1 MPDSCFRKLE
11 KRQIKKLKSFKTEI
25 RENCTFL
32 NNLKLRFI
40 QELQGEIAELVKRLE
55 VADREKAQ
63 AGELGLHLLK
73 EKEQLE
79 QTHEASTNF

>member
-1 MPDSCFRKLE
+1 V
-11 KRQIKKLKSFKTEI
+11 
-25 RENCTFL
+25 
-32 NNLKLRFI
+32 FI

-79 QTHEASTNF
+79 QTHEVNINFFG